1 MTSFYNKLT
10 LNHKPLG
17 ENPSTENINILK
29 KDFTLSYTDY
39 EKLKKGEQYNKLYS
53 NIYQTNR
60 NDIQQNENLKIYNLS
75 FAQLVNNSGPIF
87 IKLLNELAIFFSI
100 DNKDK
105 SINKL
110 GAILTKDQN
119 LLYIGILIL
128 ILSFFLWLISVTS

>member
-10 LNHKPLG
+10 LNNKPLG

-60 NDIQQNENLKIYNLS
+60 NDIQQSENLKIYNLS

-128 ILSFFLWLISVTS
+128 VLSFFLWLISITS